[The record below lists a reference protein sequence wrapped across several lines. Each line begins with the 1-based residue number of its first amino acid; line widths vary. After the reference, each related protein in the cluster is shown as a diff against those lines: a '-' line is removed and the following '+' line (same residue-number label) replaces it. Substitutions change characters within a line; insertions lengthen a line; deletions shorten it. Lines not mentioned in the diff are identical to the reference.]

1 MELYKR
7 ALAHEMT
14 DMWERIVLVE
24 EPDMIRP
31 RTRVTGVQ

>member
-1 MELYKR
+1 MELCNR
-7 ALAHEMT
+7 ALAREMT
-14 DMWERIVLVE
+14 DMWERIALVE